1 MYIKTAKVLE
11 APNDHISTHRGR
23 WGKKDL
29 LGSEAEDKR
38 GKDFSGVVRW
48 FVTYSGRCPCCSGS
62 ELLSFSAGVS
72 SRASTHLT
80 VFQEEWIAWY
90 LYLEIY

>member
-11 APNDHISTHRGR
+11 APNDHTSTHRGR

-38 GKDFSGVVRW
+38 GKDSSLKGLYQSHRS
-48 FVTYSGRCPCCSGS
+48 YIK
-62 ELLSFSAGVS
+62 SFYISVNL
-72 SRASTHLT
+72 H
-80 VFQEEWIAWY
+80 
-90 LYLEIY
+90 